1 VGGAVRIHTGSDDQ
15 QPDPLIATAEGADQC
30 PAFRGMA
37 YVVFES
43 LQLADFGNRIPTLS
57 FEILADETMPAL
69 NALMADVVDDVTI
82 LGQLSGIEGFSC
94 EGTIADTLAQFQPLF
109 PMMCDANGDGLS
121 LRLGVADGTAVELPE
136 PAITTKDGEFQ
147 AASGFQRSRV
157 PPSENPITALRYYDP
172 ALDYQPGT
180 QQVIGQSRFGRAKTI
195 EVPAVMAADAAARL
209 VNQAARAS
217 GWSRDTMVA
226 LRPTGSA
233 PGAGGSCHGL
243 WPTGRV
249 AHQ

>member
-1 VGGAVRIHTGSDDQ
+1 LKVGGAVRIHTGSDDQ

-30 PAFRGMA
+30 PVFRGMA

-121 LRLGVADGTAVELPE
+121 LRLAWRTGPRWNCPSRPSQPRMANFRPPQAFSAAGCRHRKIRSQRC
-136 PAITTKDGEFQ
+136 AITI
-147 AASGFQRSRV
+147 RRWIINRV
-157 PPSENPITALRYYDP
+157 RNR
-172 ALDYQPGT
+172 
-180 QQVIGQSRFGRAKTI
+180 
-195 EVPAVMAADAAARL
+195 
-209 VNQAARAS
+209 
-217 GWSRDTMVA
+217 
-226 LRPTGSA
+226 
-233 PGAGGSCHGL
+233 
-243 WPTGRV
+243 
-249 AHQ
+249 